1 MKDLWKRNSKQSA
14 RVLFNNLGDL
24 LTKINF
30 TSKGKKEHFYKV
42 LEEKQAINVYE
53 KLSSNSPYRII
64 SLNEITKICYG
75 ISSDNVK
82 KKFKNVTST
91 NLKNP
96 WLFLSIVTPAR
107 STDLYMEEN
116 TLNTWFYGLR
126 YYLRKKNMSH
136 KIISVNNFVLTKLKL
151 KLIYKIGSKKTANT
165 ENAYKNLVSNIAK
178 EKQIQNLS
186 FAKILLLYI
195 KLENPKI

>member
-1 MKDLWKRNSKQSA
+1 MA
-14 RVLFNNLGDL
+14 
-24 LTKINF
+24 
-30 TSKGKKEHFYKV
+30 
-42 LEEKQAINVYE
+42 EKSAINVYE

-64 SLNEITKICYG
+64 ILDEITKICYG
-75 ISSDNVK
+75 VSSDNIK
-82 KKFKNVTST
+82 KKFKNVTSST
-91 NLKNP
+91 LKNP

-107 STDLYMEEN
+107 STDLYMEEI

-126 YYLRKKNMSH
+126 HYLRKKNMWH

-151 KLIYKIGSKKTANT
+151 KLIYKIGSKKSNNT
-165 ENAYKNLVSNIAK
+165 ENAYKSLVNNIAK

-186 FAKILLLYI
+186 FAKILLLYL